1 MQNHAVRRVAW
12 AFAAALVAAV
22 FVGASA
28 SAGSPPKP
36 VAPNPAAQ
44 LTQAQDDGAGPS
56 ESEETDEL
64 ERPGRTGLPLPRFV
78 SLRND
83 EVNMRAGPGV
93 RYPIEWVYHRRGLP
107 VEIID
112 EFGNWRRI
120 RDWEGDLGWV
130 HSSMLSGR
138 RTFRV
143 TGEARILRRE
153 PGENAPAVAKLM
165 PGVVGDLESC
175 NGGWCRI
182 SVDGYDG
189 WLQREEFYGVYPRET
204 VD

>member
-1 MQNHAVRRVAW
+1 MAGL
-12 AFAAALVAAV
+12 AALGAWGARAPAGEPATDPRAPVV
-22 FVGASA
+22 FL
-28 SAGSPPKP
+28 
-36 VAPNPAAQ
+36 AQ
-44 LTQAQDDGAGPS
+44 ADETEAQ
-56 ESEETDEL
+56 ETEEFTP

-93 RYPIEWVYHRRGLP
+93 RYPIEWVYRRRGLP

-143 TGEARILRRE
+143 TGQPRILRRE

-165 PGVVGDLESC
+165 PGVVGQLESC
-175 NGGWCRI
+175 NGSWCRL
-182 SVDGYDG
+182 SADGYEG

-204 VD
+204 VE